1 MLRTCLKSKT
11 PRIGA
16 KTLYIEPGSPWENGY
31 CESFSGKLRDEL
43 LNGEIDLLQPEGS
56 HRCYRAL
63 AQALQHDQTAL
74 IAELSTT
81 GSAHISA
88 SNPSGSERGNTVVS
102 IPLVQKDFV
111 RSR

>member
-1 MLRTCLKSKT
+1 MLKKQNAQDWSED
-11 PRIGA
+11 A
-16 KTLYIEPGSPWENGY
+16 FYIEPGSPWENGY
-31 CESFSGKLRDEL
+31 YEGL
-43 LNGEIDLLQPEGS
+43 LAENCAMSCSMGRSIFYNPEGS
-56 HRCYRAL
+56 HRYRAL

-81 GSAHISA
+81 GSADISA